1 MFLLHPQKFGV
12 GEGRDMPVRF
22 IVDPHMPANVDR
34 ITLAYTFYDT
44 TQSAT
49 RP

>member
-1 MFLLHPQKFGV
+1 
-12 GEGRDMPVRF
+12 
-22 IVDPHMPANVDR
+22 VDPGLPGNVDR
-34 ITLAYTFYDT
+34 LTLAYTFYDT